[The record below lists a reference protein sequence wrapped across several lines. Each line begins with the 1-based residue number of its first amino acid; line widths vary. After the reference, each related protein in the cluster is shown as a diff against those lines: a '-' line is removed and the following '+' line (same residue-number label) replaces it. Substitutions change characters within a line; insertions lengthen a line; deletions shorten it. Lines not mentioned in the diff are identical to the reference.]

1 MSMPFP
7 GRGRGHD
14 NMYNRKAR
22 HIGFAILLAITVL
35 MHSMPV
41 LAQARAEATPVRANL
56 VTPTPEVPQAAAPT
70 ITQTFTPTPLPAV
83 RLQALESAGNV
94 NVRALPDIESDLLG
108 TIAHGTV
115 YPVLRN
121 YYRWYEL
128 HFDLSPSGRAWVYG
142 DLVTVEGDPAQ
153 IERIDNL
160 DAVQLARGFADS
172 PSNGERAGEGPRTIE
187 IATVEAGGARSVEVV
202 DATPLPTFT
211 PPATQPPF
219 VDQLEIAQAEER
231 RWLNLPP
238 LAPILVL
245 AGLGFCGLMIG
256 LLRR

>member
-7 GRGRGHD
+7 GRARRHD
-14 NMYNRKAR
+14 FVDSRRAGL
-22 HIGFAILLAITVL
+22 IVFAILLAMTAHL
-35 MHSMPV
+35 HSMSV
-41 LAQARAEATPVRANL
+41 LAQANTEATPVRANL
-56 VTPTPEVPQAAAPT
+56 ITPTPEVPRAAAPT
-70 ITQTFTPTPLPAV
+70 ITPSFTPTPLPAA

-94 NVRALPDIESDLLG
+94 NIRALPDIDSDLLG

-128 HFDLSPSGRAWVYG
+128 RFDLSPSGRAWVYG
-142 DLVTVEGDPAQ
+142 DLVTIEGDPSQ
-153 IERIDNL
+153 IEVIDNL
-160 DAVQLARGFADS
+160 DAVQVAGGLADS
-172 PSNGERAGEGPRTIE
+172 RSDGEQAGAGPRTIE
-187 IATVEAGGARSVEVV
+187 IATVEAGGALAVEVV
-202 DATPLPTFT
+202 EATPLPTFT

-219 VDQLEIAQAEER
+219 VDQLELVEAEDR
-231 RWLNLPP
+231 RLLDLPP

-245 AGLGFCGLMIG
+245 AGLGSCGLLVS

>member
-14 NMYNRKAR
+14 IMYNCRAR
-22 HIGFAILLAITVL
+22 HIGFAILLATTAL
-35 MHSMPV
+35 LHSMSV
-41 LAQARAEATPVRANL
+41 LAQANTEATPVRANL
-56 VTPTPEVPQAAAPT
+56 VTPTPEVPQDAAPT
-70 ITQTFTPTPLPAV
+70 ITPSFTPTPLPAA
-83 RLQALESAGNV
+83 RLQALESAGKV

-128 HFDLSPSGRAWVYG
+128 RFDLSPSGRAWVYG
-142 DLVTVEGDPAQ
+142 DLVTIEGDPSQ
-153 IERIDNL
+153 IEVIDNL
-160 DAVQLARGFADS
+160 DAILLPEGFADS
-172 PSNGERAGEGPRTIE
+172 PSDSERAGDSPRTIE
-187 IATVEAGGARSVEVV
+187 IATVEAGGGRGVEVV
-202 DATPLPTFT
+202 DVTPLPTFT

-219 VDQLEIAQAEER
+219 VDQLEFAEAEDR
-231 RWLNLPP
+231 RWLDLPP

-245 AGLGFCGLMIG
+245 AGLGFCGLLIS